1 MSRAA
6 NERERR
12 LREAMGGVPK
22 VARRGVNR
30 THAIALGFSV
40 FLAAFGV
47 KLYDLEILRYHE
59 FATQSET
66 NFQRDEIVRA
76 LRGEIR
82 TRDGVLLATNRMAVD
97 LFYKGGAVAAW
108 PQIRYLS
115 GVQGE
120 TLPSV
125 PQGGEVALARNIAPD
140 RIAALHEYTVLQPNL
155 ELRERLER
163 VYPRGTFA
171 AHLLGYVGE
180 ANQKEVEG
188 GGYALQDLTGRSGVE
203 ASLESALRGRNG
215 VRRVEVMADG
225 RPIAARVVDPGQKG
239 QAITLTIDS
248 TLQRAAEKALQSALG
263 DINKGR
269 AKYGKPPEKVV
280 KGAIIALDPRTGEV
294 LALASS
300 PVYDPNW
307 FAQSPRPPQLV
318 AALKGAGGNALLN
331 RAIQNFDSGSV
342 FKPTSTNAILENY
355 GDPTYNCPTGFVF
368 SGRVWHNWAHRNLGD
383 VDGRGAI
390 AQSCNTWYYQVAA
403 GVPDRT
409 VYAQHLADRAEQL
422 GFGGTTGLELP
433 GEKTGNVPSPK
444 KFAARGQ
451 TWWPGFSLNYGIGQG
466 DLLVTPAQIAS
477 ALSTLENEGQR
488 RPLTLIKAVGGETQA
503 PKPAVQVPGDPK
515 NYQLVKEGLAWTVST
530 PSGTASTVLGRG
542 RFPVP
547 TAGKTGTAQNAE
559 SRRQDSN
566 AYTNSWYEGYG
577 PLPNS
582 DFLVV
587 SFFENG
593 GEGYDVGLPAA
604 TRMFAARWCL
614 KLGERLRALPDQTP
628 CTGELGPEVRAKM
641 KQVFYEKTPETATK

>member
-1 MSRAA
+1 MSRAL
-6 NERERR
+6 NERGRR
-12 LREAMGGVPK
+12 AASGAAPT
-22 VARRGVNR
+22 ARRR
-30 THAIALGFSV
+30 APRRPHAIALAFSL
-40 FLAAFGV
+40 FLAAYGL
-47 KLYDLEILRYHE
+47 KLYDLQILRHNE
-59 FATQSET
+59 FATQSDT

-82 TRDGVLLATNRMAVD
+82 TRDGMVLATNRMAVD

-115 GVQGE
+115 GFAAQTPPE
-120 TLPSV
+120 V
-125 PQGGEVALARNIAPD
+125 PPGGEVALARNVAPD
-140 RIAALHEYTVLQPNL
+140 KIAALREYTVLQPNL

-163 VYPRGTFA
+163 VYPQGTFA

-180 ANQKEVEG
+180 ANPKEVER
-188 GGYALQDLTGRSGVE
+188 GGYALEDLAGRSGVE
-203 ASLESALRGRNG
+203 ASLEGALRGRNG
-215 VRRVEVMADG
+215 VRRVEVTADG
-225 RPIAARVVDPGQKG
+225 RPRAARIVDPGQKG
-239 QAITLTIDS
+239 QAVTLTIDS
-248 TLQRAAEKALQSALG
+248 TLQRAAERALQSALG

-269 AKYGKPPEKVV
+269 AKYGQPPETVV

-318 AALKGAGGNALLN
+318 AALKGEGGNALLN

-355 GDPTYNCPTGFVF
+355 GDPTYNCSVSFVF

-390 AQSCNTWYYQVAA
+390 AKSCNTWYYQVAA

-409 VYAQHLADRAEQL
+409 VYAQKLADRAEQL
-422 GFGGTTGLELP
+422 GFGGPSGLELP
-433 GEKTGNVPSPK
+433 GEKMGNVPSPK
-444 KFAARGQ
+444 KLALRGQ
-451 TWWPGFSLNYGIGQG
+451 PWWPGFSLNYGIGQG

-477 ALSTLENEGQR
+477 ALSTLENEGAR
-488 RPLTLIKAVGGETQA
+488 RPLTLVSRVGGQLQEPGPVT
-503 PKPAVQVPGDPK
+503 QVPGDPK

-530 PSGTASTVLGRG
+530 HDGTASTVLGRG
-542 RFPVP
+542 RFPVL
-547 TAGKTGTAQNAE
+547 TAGKTGTAENAV
-559 SRRQDSN
+559 SHSKDSN
-566 AYTNSWYEGYG
+566 AYTNAWYEGYG
-577 PLPNS
+577 PLPNPN
-582 DFLVV
+582 FLVV

-604 TRMFAARWCL
+604 TKMFAARWCL
-614 KLGERLRALPDQTP
+614 KLDDRLRPLPDQVP
-628 CTGELGPEVRAKM
+628 CTGELGPEVRAQM
-641 KQVFYEKTPETATK
+641 KKVFYSKATETATK